1 MNIKT
6 NVQHS
11 IKEFGILEV
20 TMSGIRVEKI
30 PVRVKP
36 AVPFPHKHDFY
47 QIMFI
52 TSGSGS
58 HQIDFKKYSIKPHQ
72 IYIMKPG
79 QIHSW
84 QLSRNID
91 GFIIE
96 FNLDSLQIESL
107 GGMGLIGQVPF
118 LPDLLELKT
127 SVNQKN
133 IKKIIEVMEEEFQS
147 KSLFND
153 LCLRNYL
160 SGLLLQLIRE
170 SKTILAEDRKHFAS
184 PERFRLLVENHYRS
198 EHRVEFYARELKL
211 TPKALTM
218 QVSRTYGRSPRA
230 LIQDRCMLEAKRYLA
245 FSSLSI
251 AEIGYELGFE
261 DANYFTRFFRLHEKL
276 TPVQFRKK
284 LKS

>member
-1 MNIKT
+1 MKIKT

-96 FNLDSLQIESL
+96 FNLDSLQEENF
-107 GGMGLIGQVPF
+107 GGMSLLGQVPF

-127 SVNQKN
+127 GVQKN
-133 IKKIIEVMEEEFQS
+133 IKKIIEVMDEEFQT

-160 SGLLLQLIRE
+160 SGLLLQFIRE
-170 SKTILAEDRKHFAS
+170 NKTIEAEDRKHFAS
-184 PERFRLLVENHYRS
+184 PERFRLMVENHFRS

-230 LIQDRCMLEAKRYLA
+230 LIQDRCLLEAKRYLA

-261 DANYFTRFFRLHEKL
+261 DANYFTRFFRSHEKI

-284 LKS
+284 LKN